1 MAIRSATGPGRQLR
15 YALGAPWRAA
25 SYRLHRSVLYS
36 WGFAGAT
43 PERLTFAPIDLRTA
57 DPTVALDIYAGRWV
71 FSGDGV
77 DVSGFSV
84 FDAVSPTEDWGRQLH
99 SFGWLR
105 HLRAS
110 DM

>member
-1 MAIRSATGPGRQLR
+1 MQ
-15 YALGAPWRAA
+15 GAG
-25 SYRLHRSVLYS
+25 VL
-36 WGFAGAT
+36 
-43 PERLTFAPIDLRTA
+43 
-57 DPTVALDIYAGRWV
+57 
-71 FSGDGV
+71 SGDGV

-110 DM
+110 DMALSRSNARSIVDEWICLSRGHDKAARDPEVTARRLIAWLSQTPLVLDGAITHSTGAS